1 MAIIKCPECGKEIS
15 DQATHCPIC
24 NHQMIYP
31 SIAIKKDIGS
41 LARPTVRKGTIFFII
56 GIVFLIGA
64 LAILLS
70 SRYTFY
76 KDLMDTCAEEYEK
89 AMELVDESKD
99 EQFGKYYG
107 YSYQNIA
114 DDWLNMA
121 DDARTQLL
129 HYRITIGVFSA
140 LGATCLAIGGTML
153 LKSKK
158 RSVVSQK

>member
-1 MAIIKCPECGKEIS
+1 MAIIKCPECGREIS

-31 SIAIKKDIGS
+31 SIAIKKDMGS
-41 LARPTVRKGTIFFII
+41 LARPTVRKGA
-56 GIVFLIGA
+56 VFLIVGIVLLTGA
-64 LAILLS
+64 LAVLLS

-76 KDLMDTCAEEYEK
+76 KDFIEACEEAYEETIELMD
-89 AMELVDESKD
+89 ESEND
-99 EQFGKYYG
+99 PLGKYYG
-107 YSYQNIA
+107 NGYQYIA

-129 HYRITIGVFSA
+129 HYRIMIGIFSA
-140 LGATCLAIGGTML
+140 LGAASLAIGGTML

-158 RSVVSQK
+158 RSVVS